1 MKKDNYLA
9 ISETNAS
16 INMDANCFY
25 NLSGGLFTSRKIGIS
40 VSIDL
45 DANFVFRYCLR
56 FGNNF

>member
-16 INMDANCFY
+16 IKWMLIA
-25 NLSGGLFTSRKIGIS
+25 GLFTSRKIGIS